1 MSYLP
6 DQISPFAR
14 AVDGLVWRWNGWQKN
29 RQLELW
35 RQRERRENRLEYKQS
50 PSILFVSEG
59 DQQDHFYRCLLEWM
73 AVNRPQLREH
83 VRLDRLPCNLDDHDD
98 VALFHAW
105 VQDPVR
111 ERDPKL
117 WSHLQQLEYDLNS
130 RGAQIVQPSEVLS
143 NSERVT
149 MMQRLNGVGA
159 RVPVTVAVG
168 SDFQQTL
175 GGLSLPIIVRPCFGH
190 GDGMQ
195 LLKTKVDLD
204 GWWLQVKRDLSQWV
218 AIEYIDVRNADGYYR
233 KCRYLVVGDAGLPR
247 HLMMSKNWEVRPEDR
262 IRNADAREE
271 ELLFLAKPVVEA
283 SIFDA
288 AAKALQFDVAAFDYS
303 YDADGALVIW
313 EANPYPDI
321 SLPEAA
327 HPSRSIFV
335 ERSWALYCD
344 YYAERAGI
352 NA

>member
-1 MSYLP
+1 MSHLLG
-6 DQISPFAR
+6 QIATFTR
-14 AVDGLVWRWNGWQKN
+14 LRDGLKWRWNGWHKN
-29 RQLELW
+29 RQLESW
-35 RQRERRENRLEYKQS
+35 RQQERKENRLVYKQS
-50 PSILFVSEG
+50 PTILFVSEG

-73 AVNRPQLREH
+73 AANRPQLREH
-83 VRLDRLPCNLDDHDD
+83 VRLDRLPCNLEDHGD

-111 ERDPKL
+111 ERDPEL
-117 WSHLQQLEYDLNS
+117 WRHLQQLEDDLNC
-130 RGAQIVQPSEVLS
+130 RGTQIVQPSAVLS

-149 MMQRLNGVGA
+149 MIKRLNGVGA
-159 RVPVTVAVG
+159 RVPATVPVS

-195 LLKTKVDLD
+195 LLRTIADLD
-204 GWWLQVKRDLSQWV
+204 DWWLQVKSDPGQWV
-218 AIEYIDVRNADGYYR
+218 AIEFIDVRDPDGYYR
-233 KCRYLVVGDAGLPR
+233 KYRYLVIGRSGIAR
-247 HLMMSKNWEVRPEDR
+247 HLMLTEGWEVRPEGK
-262 IRNADAREE
+262 IRSAEAGEE
-271 ELLFLAKPVVEA
+271 ELLFLAKPVAEA
-283 SIFDA
+283 PIFHA

-303 YDADGALVIW
+303 YDTDGALVIW

-327 HPSRSIFV
+327 HPSRSVYV

-344 YYAERAGI
+344 YYAQRAGI